1 MTAQPQRLGAEKEES
16 TNFQMVFIMA
26 AAGMQYNFKM
36 CIINGYISS
45 IIIYNYSAS
54 IFLFLNRRFK

>member
-1 MTAQPQRLGAEKEES
+1 MTAQPQRLGAEKKKKAQ
-16 TNFQMVFIMA
+16 TFKWVFIMA

-36 CIINGYISS
+36 CIINRYI
-45 IIIYNYSAS
+45 IRYNS